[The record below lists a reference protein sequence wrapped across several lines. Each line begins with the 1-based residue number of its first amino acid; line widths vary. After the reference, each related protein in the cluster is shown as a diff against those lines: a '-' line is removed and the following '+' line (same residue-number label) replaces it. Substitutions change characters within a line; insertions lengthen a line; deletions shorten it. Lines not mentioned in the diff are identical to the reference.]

1 MAATQLGLFLT
12 ETYKAEKR
20 KERPLVL
27 GVLLDT
33 GKYLVVG
40 ITGSTDGKANKNMF
54 GRAYR
59 KAATRVGATL
69 QYDGFDSWVVSECTH
84 PLLRPKRARLVPIV
98 TLQYRSL
105 SRTRGFISGWSR
117 STHLGS
123 PPVFCS
129 VCWQEVS
136 LFAMGIF
143 ASSREPPRLV
153 TKEHVTNFL
162 DNLYETCEFEPANV

>member
-1 MAATQLGLFLT
+1 MAVTQLGLFLT
-12 ETYKAEKR
+12 ETYKAEKK

-40 ITGSTDGKANKNMF
+40 IAGSTDGKANKNLF

-84 PLLRPKRARLVPIV
+84 PLLRPRLARLVPIV
-98 TLQYRSL
+98 TLC
-105 SRTRGFISGWSR
+105 TRPSQERGLHSWMVSEHPLRVPAGFLFRLLARGLCVCCGHSHIHRGNP
-117 STHLGS
+117 LG
-123 PPVFCS
+123 
-129 VCWQEVS
+129 
-136 LFAMGIF
+136 L
-143 ASSREPPRLV
+143 
-153 TKEHVTNFL
+153 
-162 DNLYETCEFEPANV
+162 

>member
-1 MAATQLGLFLT
+1 MAVTQLGLFLT

-117 STHLGS
+117 STHSLRVPAGFLFRLLARGLFVRYGHFRIIAGTPSACDQGARYELLGQ
-123 PPVFCS
+123 S
-129 VCWQEVS
+129 V
-136 LFAMGIF
+136 
-143 ASSREPPRLV
+143 
-153 TKEHVTNFL
+153 
-162 DNLYETCEFEPANV
+162 